1 MFGLLSFK
9 PQLAVLAPLALGIA
23 GRWRALAAFAGTVA
37 ALAGL
42 SAWVFGLDAWAA
54 FLAETPMARATL
66 ERGLVDP
73 AKMQSEF
80 AAVRVLGGAVPLA
93 YAAQGLAAAVA
104 LGALVLGLRRERDA
118 RRQFAMVAAVT
129 CLTTPFLLDY
139 DLALLLVPV
148 AVLAEE
154 GLADGFRPYEKTTLG
169 LAFLAPAVARPL
181 AANLHLPLSPLVIA
195 ALALVLL
202 RRSAAPICPRAAV
215 AA

>member
-1 MFGLLSFK
+1 MLCFK
-9 PQLAVLAPLALGIA
+9 PQLAVIAPLTLLIG
-23 GRWRALAAFAGTVA
+23 GRWRALAAFVATAA

-42 SAWVFGLDAWAA
+42 SAWAFGLDAWAA
-54 FLAETPMARATL
+54 FLAETPLARATL

-73 AKMQSEF
+73 AKMQSVF
-80 AAVRVLGGAVPLA
+80 AAVRVLEGPVVLA
-93 YAAQGLAAAVA
+93 YAAQGLAAAAA
-104 LGALVLGLRRERDA
+104 LGALVVGVRRERDA
-118 RRQFAMVAAVT
+118 RRQLALAAVVI

-154 GLADGFRPYEKTTLG
+154 GLATGFRAYEKTALAA
-169 LAFLAPAVARPL
+169 AFLLPAYARPL
-181 AANLHLPLSPLVIA
+181 AENLHLPLSPFVIA

-202 RRSAAPICPRAAV
+202 RRMASPICPRAAV